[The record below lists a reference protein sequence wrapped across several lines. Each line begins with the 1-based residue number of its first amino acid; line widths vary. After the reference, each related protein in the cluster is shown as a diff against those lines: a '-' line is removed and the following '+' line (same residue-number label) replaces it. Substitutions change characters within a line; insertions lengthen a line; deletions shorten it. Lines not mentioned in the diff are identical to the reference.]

1 MDDRPPAGG
10 TGGPQLLAATA
21 AGVATASALLHVPL
35 LLPAGSG
42 RTTVLHLTLALAC
55 LACALHLWRRPG
67 RAAWVGH
74 VAVATAML
82 AHPLLTP
89 AHHHGAPAGRGA
101 AAWVPA
107 ALVLLGA
114 LGAVLGLMRWALGTD
129 VPVRRLA
136 GQMPAPAGGSSGRR
150 VPQA

>member
-1 MDDRPPAGG
+1 MDDRPPTAG
-10 TGGPQLLAATA
+10 TGDPQLLAATA

-42 RTTVLHLTLALAC
+42 GTTVLHLTLALAC
-55 LACALHLWRRPG
+55 LACAVHLWRRPG

-74 VAVATAML
+74 VAVATVML
-82 AHPLLTP
+82 AHPVLTH
-89 AHHHGAPAGRGA
+89 AHHHAAPAGTGT
-101 AAWVPA
+101 AAWAPA

-114 LGAVLGLMRWALGTD
+114 MGAVLGLVRWALGTD

-136 GQMPAPAGGSSGRR
+136 GQMPAAAGGSSGRR